1 MRFTKYSIF
10 FITLLFTNILSQ
22 AVIPERKGWWKF
34 DNPANITK
42 AENGFGSDLTLV
54 GKHTSEAGPNAG
66 NGAVLIGPGSYYKM
80 NHQITPKVS
89 ETFVN
94 EYSLQVDFKIPETGV
109 WHSFFQ
115 TSAANDNDGDFFI
128 NTSGN
133 IGVAAVGY
141 SNYSILKNEW
151 YRLLVSVKNGS
162 FFTCYLDGKL
172 LMTGST
178 QTIDGRF
185 SLNQILLIFADEDG
199 EDGTISCS
207 ELAIW
212 DKALTSEQAK
222 ELGGYGHLPDPF
234 IMTRIPYLQ
243 GQGQNSMNIC
253 WHDTAISGTKVEFGL
268 DSTLKLSAVGT
279 SELINDPYRWHSVKL
294 SGLTANTRYF
304 YRVVSGNGVSKTY
317 AFKTLPDETYAGKIR
332 FVLFSD
338 THDSDTTSAKKVM
351 VAAKAKISE
360 LYGADI
366 ENHVNGIFHSGDLVV
381 SGNSPGQYTTQYFQP
396 ISVLSGNIP
405 TMAVAGN
412 HEGESQYFYKYMKLN
427 DQSAYPSTSALNEKI
442 WQTRVGSSVFIGL
455 NTNIIDQY
463 GTTQANWLDA
473 KLKETENDASIDF
486 VFLFMH
492 HPPFSELWFDVSTFD
507 GGANYVKNTLF
518 PIIRKYTKV
527 QQLNSGHTHGFERG
541 TVVSDKSGSDF
552 RFIIG
557 GGGGGPLDNWGDF
570 TNLDYPDIHIA
581 LDHFCFQI
589 LEIDIANHSYQN
601 SMYSL
606 GNQFKSRNSELLDK
620 WYKKVNQS
628 GPSKPT
634 VENVLVNPDNI
645 QFNTSQ
651 FSGVDSLM
659 TVEMQ
664 VTELSIDSP
673 VILDH
678 FVHWKDIYEVDKN
691 YIPIDQNSAI
701 NLYQLKI
708 NKSMLAENKSYLYRV
723 RYRDHN
729 LKWSLWADAVSF
741 NTNGIISGIDGLNN
755 SENENQLGQNFPN
768 PFSHST
774 IFPYQIQKSGN
785 VSFQILDL
793 SGNEIRSID
802 EGVKSPGNYD
812 LEIYSEKLENG
823 IYFLRMKTS
832 EITITRKMIVSR

>member
-1 MRFTKYSIF
+1 MRNTKYLILV
-10 FITLLFTNILSQ
+10 IILLFTNILSQ

-34 DNPANITK
+34 DNPANLTK
-42 AENGFGSDLTLV
+42 AETGFGTDLTLV
-54 GKHTSEAGPNAG
+54 GKHTSGSGPNVG

-80 NHQITPKVS
+80 SHQIAPKAT

-94 EYSLQVDFKIPETGV
+94 EYSLQFDFKIPENGV

-115 TSAANDNDGDFFI
+115 TSATNDNDGDFFI

-141 SNYSILKNEW
+141 SNYSTLKNEW
-151 YRLLVSVKNGS
+151 YRLLITVKNGS

-178 QTIDGRF
+178 QTLDGRF
-185 SLNQILLIFADEDG
+185 SLNQLLLIFADEDG
-199 EDGTISCS
+199 EDGTIICS

-212 DKALTSEQAK
+212 EMALTSDQAK
-222 ELGGYGHLPDPF
+222 ELGGYGHLPAPY

-243 GQGQNSMNIC
+243 GQGQNTMNIC
-253 WHDTAISGTKVEFGL
+253 WHDTAKTGTKVEYGL
-268 DSTLKLSAVGT
+268 DSTLQLSTIGN

-304 YRVVSGNGVSKTY
+304 YRVASGNGVSGTY
-317 AFKTLPDETYAGKIR
+317 SFKTLPDETYSGKIR
-332 FVLFSD
+332 FLLFSD

-360 LYGADI
+360 LYGSDI
-366 ENHVNGIFHSGDLVV
+366 ENHINGIFHSGDLVV

-396 ISVLSGNIP
+396 ISALSRNIP

-427 DQSAYPSTSALNEKI
+427 DQSAYPNNSALNEKI
-442 WQTRVGSSVFIGL
+442 WQTRVGNSVFIGL

-473 KLKETENDASIDF
+473 KLKETENDATIDF

-518 PIIRKYTKV
+518 PIIKKYTKV
-527 QQLNSGHTHGFERG
+527 QQLHSGHTHGFERG
-541 TVVSDKSGSDF
+541 TVQSEKSGSDF
-552 RFIIG
+552 RFVIG

-581 LDHFCFQI
+581 YDHFFFQI
-589 LEIDIANHSYQN
+589 LEIDIASHSFQN
-601 SMYSL
+601 SMFSL
-606 GNQFKSRNSELLDK
+606 GNQFKSRNSELMDT

-634 VENVLVNPDNI
+634 VENAIVNLDNI
-645 QFNTSQ
+645 QFTTSQ
-651 FSGVDSLM
+651 FSGLDSLM
-659 TVEMQ
+659 SVEMK
-664 VTELSIDSP
+664 VVDITENYRLVLDS
-673 VILDH
+673 L
-678 FVHWKDIYEVDKN
+678 VHWKNVYGVDKN
-691 YIPIDQNSAI
+691 FTPIDKNSSV
-701 NLYQLKI
+701 NLYQQKI
-708 NKSMLAENKSYLYRV
+708 SKSLFSEYKLYSYSV

-729 LKWSLWADAVSF
+729 LKWSDWSDLVLF
-741 NTNGIISGIDGLNN
+741 NSTGIISSLDAVNKSSGHDF
-755 SENENQLGQNFPN
+755 LGQNYPN
-768 PFSHST
+768 PFSKST
-774 IFPYQIQKSGN
+774 IFPYQIQKTGK

-793 SGNEIRSID
+793 SGNEIRNIY
-802 EGVKSPGNYD
+802 EGVKSPGKYD
-812 LEIYSEKLENG
+812 LEINSEKLENG

-832 EITITRKMIVSR
+832 EFAITRKMVVAH